1 MRRTVVE
8 TAAFLAAARRCLSD
22 DECAAVVDLI
32 AADPERGVLIR
43 GGGGL
48 RKVRFGIGG
57 RGKRGGARVVY
68 YFPGDNVPIFLL
80 TVFAKNEKANLT
92 KAELN
97 SLAAASKLLARTYRV
112 RQ

>member
-48 RKVRFGIGG
+48 R
-57 RGKRGGARVVY
+57 
-68 YFPGDNVPIFLL
+68 LL
-80 TVFAKNEKANLT
+80 LALT
-92 KAELN
+92 DRRCLLPHLLLRAELVGD
-97 SLAAASKLLARTYRV
+97 AEARGPEAECARE
-112 RQ
+112 RKGEGG